1 MASLIPPLFF
11 LVVVPIVMTVLTI
24 QIKAIREWFN
34 QTFDLGLDPEKE
46 GFKAFFT
53 SSNAR
58 VIVGLLI
65 LMWFLF
71 SQLVLMPIILPMGK
85 PNPRFGK
92 LTGIGGM
99 DIPRILFILVLYILF
114 PMMIVSLITKLHD
127 QVNPTDKGNVAVK
140 GLGFILG
147 FLIVLFLIKS
157 VTPLEIITALVLVIV
172 LIRTNALQR
181 MMKVFSID
189 FPTHD
194 GKLTFKEYMND
205 KKVMFFFWMT
215 YMIVLT
221 MLVIVGKFIPGYNIL
236 HEQGEKM
243 FGVSGVSGLTQM
255 GINLTSYVILP
266 LAVAH
271 SLASRASDETKE
283 SQYTFGIIIGVFTG
297 MLIQFI
303 LPAKFRPG
311 ALIQKA
317 GDAID
322 NATSSFSYI

>member
-1 MASLIPPLFF
+1 MATLIPPIFF
-11 LVVVPIVMTVLTI
+11 LAVVPIVMTILTI
-24 QIKAIREWFN
+24 QVKAIRDWFN
-34 QTFDLGLDPEKE
+34 QTFELGLDPEKE

-58 VIVGLLI
+58 VVIGLLI

-71 SQLVLMPIILPMGK
+71 SQLVLMPIVYPLGK
-85 PNPRFGK
+85 PNPRLGK
-92 LTGIGGM
+92 LTGISGM

-114 PMMIVSLITKLHD
+114 PMMIVSLVTKLHD
-127 QVNPTDKGNVAVK
+127 QANPTDKGNVAVK

-157 VTPLEIITALVLVIV
+157 ITPVEIIIALVLVIV

-181 MMKVFSID
+181 MMKVFSIN

-205 KKVMFFFWMT
+205 KKVMFFFWMS
-215 YMIVLT
+215 YLIVLS
-221 MLVIVGKFIPGYNIL
+221 MLIIVGKFLPGYNIL
-236 HEQGEKM
+236 HEQGEKL
-243 FGVSGVSGLTQM
+243 FGVSGIGGLTQM
-255 GINLTSYVILP
+255 GINLVSYVILP
-266 LAVAH
+266 LAIAH
-271 SLASRASDETKE
+271 SLASRATPETKE
-283 SQYTFGIIIGVFTG
+283 AQYTFGIIIGVFTG
-297 MLIQFI
+297 MLIQLF
-303 LPAKFRPG
+303 LPANLRPG
-311 ALIQKA
+311 TLIQKA